1 MLHVLFD
8 GELRAGD
15 GQRSGG
21 AGMLHCGGD
30 SIAII
35 FSDKLTDL
43 LTDVRTYRNTN
54 IFSDGR
60 TYVFPNIRTYADTD
74 GATMSG
80 DPRSH
85 LCEPPAKFAMHG
97 PHVDWPHRSA

>member
-1 MLHVLFD
+1 
-8 GELRAGD
+8 
-15 GQRSGG
+15 
-21 AGMLHCGGD
+21 MLHCGGD

-54 IFSDGR
+54 IFSDRR
-60 TYVFPNIRTYADTD
+60 TYIFPNVRTYTDTD
-74 GATMSG
+74 GAAMSG

-85 LCEPPAKFAMHG
+85 VRGTSAKLALCG
-97 PHVDWPHRSA
+97 LDVVRTCRSS